1 MQKSGIP
8 CYYCAGTADGDAVSA
23 TGGTETSHSW
33 NIVRTGVSYSNVD
46 CMWDDSVSSAYGK
59 KQYPFFNLSDKAF
72 KYHTR
77 TGMSVGLP
85 ACNDD
90 TQSYKAKFG
99 DTVEA
104 KDLIFKK

>member
-1 MQKSGIP
+1 
-8 CYYCAGTADGDAVSA
+8 
-23 TGGTETSHSW
+23 
-33 NIVRTGVSYSNVD
+33 
-46 CMWDDSVSSAYGK
+46 MWDDSVSSAYGK